1 MSWGEVDNVWGFLAV
16 LGVAIANLVIIVV
29 GQRRGI
35 KRRAEDRE
43 VLTDV
48 KDNVAVVKEEVKNDH
63 VDDNLR
69 VQMDRLER
77 QNHRLERQNQR
88 LLEVLEG
95 QNSVLEEMQSRKD
108 AQGRDIRGLRTD
120 FGGLRGELRDQSE
133 EHRSFVRRVIDF
145 SRRNHPG
152 ADPL

>member
-77 QNHRLERQNQR
+77 QNQR

-95 QNSVLEEMQSRKD
+95 QNSVLEEMQSRQD